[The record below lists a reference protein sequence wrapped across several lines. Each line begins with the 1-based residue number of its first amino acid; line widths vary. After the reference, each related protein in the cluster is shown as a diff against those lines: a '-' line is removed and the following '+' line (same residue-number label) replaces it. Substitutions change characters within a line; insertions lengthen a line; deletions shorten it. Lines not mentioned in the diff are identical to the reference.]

1 MSLSLRRQGPKR
13 LPAAGLLA
21 LGAYLLVGLVI
32 PLVIGKRGGQQ
43 GLTFRN
49 AFGEMNSFVL
59 DSLRG
64 LDETI
69 QYGRGQER
77 REEISSRS
85 RRLSRLQERLSTL
98 EGVQTSVTSL
108 TILLASL
115 AMLLLMLSA
124 YLSGQVTFA
133 QTLTAVIAM
142 MGSFG
147 PVAALSNLANTLNQT
162 LASGERVLSIL
173 EEEAQVKEIQGGEEP
188 QDFTGIAAEHVDF
201 AYDSEQ
207 ILNDYTIRVPRGRVV
222 GIHGPS
228 GSGKSTLLKLLMRF
242 WEADAGQITV
252 SGLDI
257 RKINTSALREME
269 SYVEQ
274 DTCLFHDSIAN
285 NIAIGRPGAG
295 REKIMAAAAKASV
308 HDFIMSLPEG
318 YDTKVGE
325 LGDTLSGGERQ
336 RIGLARAFLHDA
348 PLLLLDEPT
357 SNLDA
362 LNEGIILK
370 SLRETLQDGD
380 HTVVLVSHRAS
391 TMNIADTVVEMSS
404 ARQS

>member
-1 MSLSLRRQGPKR
+1 MSLSLRRQGSKS

-173 EEEAQVKEIQGGEEP
+173 EEEAQ
-188 QDFTGIAAEHVDF
+188 
-201 AYDSEQ
+201 
-207 ILNDYTIRVPRGRVV
+207 
-222 GIHGPS
+222 
-228 GSGKSTLLKLLMRF
+228 
-242 WEADAGQITV
+242 
-252 SGLDI
+252 
-257 RKINTSALREME
+257 
-269 SYVEQ
+269 
-274 DTCLFHDSIAN
+274 AN
-285 NIAIGRPGAG
+285 P
-295 REKIMAAAAKASV
+295 
-308 HDFIMSLPEG
+308 PC
-318 YDTKVGE
+318 
-325 LGDTLSGGERQ
+325 
-336 RIGLARAFLHDA
+336 
-348 PLLLLDEPT
+348 
-357 SNLDA
+357 
-362 LNEGIILK
+362 
-370 SLRETLQDGD
+370 
-380 HTVVLVSHRAS
+380 
-391 TMNIADTVVEMSS
+391 
-404 ARQS
+404 